1 MSTTS
6 PPSGPL
12 SDEDLNILKGWIV
25 QSGVGFALYGVE
37 ASFTLIALY
46 FILSRKIYRSKAQLM
61 LLVITILMLLSSTVI
76 IVIQMEFSLVQL
88 PINGMHP
95 PEPKDI
101 LPVLENMKIASTF
114 LQRVN
119 YLLSDGIV
127 VWRTWI
133 LFPRSMI
140 VKMVLSICPVLCSL
154 INAAFDAAR
163 IKGNFGDQDDAF
175 KALIVTIP
183 LLVTNIV
190 ATSLLGYQAWLVN
203 CYLFADYH

>member
-1 MSTTS
+1 
-6 PPSGPL
+6 
-12 SDEDLNILKGWIV
+12 
-25 QSGVGFALYGVE
+25 
-37 ASFTLIALY
+37 
-46 FILSRKIYRSKAQLM
+46 M

-76 IVIQMEFSLVQL
+76 VVIQMEFALVQL

-119 YLLSDGIV
+119 VRKMFCGIEIRTDVLQYLLSDGIV

-140 VKMVLSICPVLCSL
+140 VKMVLSICMITSTSTYALTVLTAHL
-154 INAAFDAAR
+154 I
-163 IKGNFGDQDDAF
+163 
-175 KALIVTIP
+175 
-183 LLVTNIV
+183 
-190 ATSLLGYQAWLVN
+190 
-203 CYLFADYH
+203 